1 MFKRW
6 YRRAITR
13 HRMLR
18 AILHPRG
25 GVVIIGDCGF
35 VRATTEALE
44 LLKNKTPDAYALLQK
59 HVGCIVS
66 SKPTRVSKQP
76 FAACCITGLLALAP
90 TTAVLMRPYG
100 SELSIEQRA
109 GILAHETYHAELY
122 RLAERRHPGQKV
134 PKDAYL
140 GEYAE
145 SLCVAYECGV
155 LRRLGADVFYIY
167 RVERQ
172 LESKWWESSG
182 DGWDVL

>member
-13 HRMLR
+13 HRMFKAVLN
-18 AILHPRG
+18 PRG
-25 GVVIIGDCGF
+25 EVVIIGDGGF

-44 LLKNKTPDAYALLQK
+44 LLKNKTPDVYALLQK

-66 SKPTRVSKQP
+66 SKPTRVSKQA
-76 FAACCITGLLALAP
+76 FAACCVTGLLALAP

-100 SELSIEQRA
+100 SELSLEQRA

-122 RLAERRHPGQKV
+122 RLAEKRNPGQKV
-134 PKDAYL
+134 PKDAY
-140 GEYAE
+140 GGKYAE
-145 SLCVAYECGV
+145 SLCVAYQCDV
-155 LRRLGADVFYIY
+155 LRRLGADAFDIY
-167 RVERQ
+167 RMDRQ
-172 LESKWWESSG
+172 LASKWWESPG